1 MKKLTPQKVTAE
13 NRQFKNT
20 FVNHKESIFI
30 MKSNI
35 KAMQGALQLLTFGAV
50 LSGGLFATQANAQ
63 GNSSTPREN
72 PAQAQFD
79 TVGKAIAVGSMTANG
94 SGVSYRRID
103 GISLSSS
110 NSNLAVTAD
119 EGLWRESLGLPIG
132 SKILLSVSAAQA
144 PADGVTLLK
153 LKIEIFDAS
162 GKPFLKPTKLL
173 LETSLGSFKDK
184 DAAFMSADSFG
195 VRKKIEP
202 NSIEIAL
209 NNGVAEL
216 ALQASTIPGDALVR
230 VSSGAVA
237 VQGEIAFLP
246 DLRDM
251 LVVGIVEGAINL
263 SKTKGPNAGDIKEL
277 GFSDNLRNW
286 EKTSTTIGSDGIEYK
301 TVAGRVA
308 LFAKGAIKGE
318 YLLTAAVDTD
328 KITSQKLFRDI
339 DPNTFYPIYGDSSV
353 KRFDAQSAS
362 RVYVRIDK
370 NKSYLLYGDFNSRS
384 TDPANK
390 LASMS
395 RVLTGGQFNYEN
407 TSIKVNGFAAK
418 TANKGYVD
426 EQPARGISGPY
437 ALARPNAIANTE
449 TIELLIRD
457 RNQPAIVLSRKT
469 LARFADYDFEP
480 FSGRVLFRQPVPSVD
495 ENNNPV
501 SIRISYEVE
510 EFTGDKHW
518 VGGVS
523 AKVNIS
529 ENIALGAG
537 YAKDKDEQ
545 TPYQIAGANVEVK
558 LGDRTYFVAEVASS
572 RGTNAYNQNFSVI
585 TDANPLVDKKG
596 NAARIE
602 LRHDGELFKAR
613 AYGAR
618 SDADFQN
625 ASAGVVS
632 GRQEA
637 GLIAS
642 YQLNPTIEL
651 SANLLQ
657 TKDQSGGIT
666 DGASRDAAG
675 VTASLKVNEIIKVEV
690 GVNSVKE
697 HLINGSGGALNSVGT
712 QSTANNSL
720 PGWGFNGTGLLA
732 SPATLLSNPTG
743 APAIV
748 DNAYTSGRIKL
759 LGKLTP
765 EASLYGEYE
774 QALGDGS
781 RRRIALG
788 GEYRVSDRTRLY
800 ASHEIENSLT
810 GIYGL
815 TNDGTRNAS
824 TIVGVSTA
832 VSVPF
837 LPDGQVYGEYRTAGG
852 VGNTD
857 IAAVAGV
864 RNLWQVK
871 PGLGLSAGL
880 ERQQIVQANGTQHD
894 ATAVSLAA
902 DYTADPVNRVAGK
915 LEYRTSDIQN
925 QWLSTLAYTRTL
937 SENWSAIARDAYTR
951 SEGVGVDLSKG
962 IQLQN
967 QFQMGLA
974 YRDVE
979 RGRWNGLFRVE
990 NRVNRSS
997 LTADLKD
1004 EDTWILSV
1012 HGTYHPVRDWTFAGQ
1027 LAAKRGSQTI
1037 LNDGTYSTYSGQLAS
1052 VRAIWDFTERFDAS
1066 IYGSLGRDNGQK
1078 VSGYGLELGAKVIQ
1092 NLWFS
1097 LGYTKGKFADV
1108 DQFSANTSWSG
1119 WHARLRYKFDENSL
1133 GLAAKRNDDVK
1144 PVAAIEAALAPV
1156 ATAAPVSAPSPA
1168 PAPAAVP
1175 ATVQSTTVGKAATV
1189 APQYEKITLA
1199 AGALFAHNRSG
1210 ADQILPEGR
1219 TQLNALAAKL
1229 KAVNNVERV
1238 NISGH
1243 ADITNGTGD
1252 AKYND
1257 KLSLERAASVKAYL
1271 SGQGLD
1277 VKSVSI
1283 AGFGGQKPIKTDCPT
1298 PKGAVETGIGITRG
1312 RASLNDME
1320 SFRSCLLPNR
1330 RVEVE
1335 IYGQTLIK

>member
-1 MKKLTPQKVTAE
+1 MKKPASPMIAIDNL
-13 NRQFKNT
+13 NLKNA
-20 FVNHKESIFI
+20 FVKRKESIFI
-30 MKSNI
+30 MKSSI
-35 KAMQGALQLLTFGAV
+35 SAVHGALHLLACGAV
-50 LSGGLFATQANAQ
+50 LSGSLFVTQAVGQTN
-63 GNSSTPREN
+63 GSTPREN

-79 TVGKAIAVGSMTANG
+79 AGGKAVTVGWAQTNG
-94 SGVSYRRID
+94 ASVSYRRID
-103 GISLSSS
+103 GIGLSSS
-110 NSNLAVTAD
+110 NSNLPVTAD

-144 PADGVTLLK
+144 PADGISLLK
-153 LKIEIFDAS
+153 LKIEIFDAA

-173 LETSLGSFKDK
+173 LETSLGSFQS
-184 DAAFMSADSFG
+184 AEAVFMSADGFG
-195 VRKKIEP
+195 ARQKMSP
-202 NSIEIAL
+202 PSIEIAL
-209 NNGVAEL
+209 NSGVAEL
-216 ALQASTIPGDALVR
+216 VLQAPTASGDALLR

-251 LVVGIVEGAINL
+251 LVVGIIEGSINL
-263 SKTKGPNAGDIKEL
+263 SKTKGPSAADIKEF

-286 EKTSTTIGSDGIEYK
+286 EKTSTTIGNDGIEYK
-301 TVAGRVA
+301 TIAGRVA

-370 NKSYLLYGDFNSRS
+370 NKSYLLYGDFNSGS

-390 LASMS
+390 LASIS

-407 TSIKVNGFAAK
+407 NSVKVNGFAAQ

-449 TIELLIRD
+449 TIELLVRD

-469 LARFADYDFEP
+469 LTRFADYDFEP
-480 FSGRVLFRQPVPSVD
+480 FSGRVVFRQPVPSVD

-510 EFTGDKHW
+510 EFMGDKHW
-518 VGGVS
+518 VGGIS
-523 AKVNIS
+523 AKVNLS
-529 ENIALGAG
+529 DNIAIGAS

-545 TPYQIAGANVEVK
+545 MPYEIAGANVEVK
-558 LGDRTYFVAEVASS
+558 LGERTYFVAEAASS

-585 TDANPLVDKKG
+585 TDANPLANKKG
-596 NAARIE
+596 NAGRIE
-602 LRHDGELFKAR
+602 LRHDGEQFKAR
-613 AYGAR
+613 AYGSK

-625 ASAGVVS
+625 ASAGVVA
-632 GRQEA
+632 GRVEA
-637 GLIAS
+637 GLNAS
-642 YQLNPTIEL
+642 YQLNPSIEL
-651 SANLLQ
+651 STALLR
-657 TKDQSGGIT
+657 TKDKSGGLT

-675 VTASLKVNEIIKVEV
+675 VTASIKINEILKVEL

-697 HLINGSGGALNSVGT
+697 HLINGSGGALNSVNT
-712 QSTANNSL
+712 QTTSNNSL

-732 SPATLLSNPTG
+732 SPATLLSTPTD

-748 DNAYTSGRIKL
+748 DNAYTSARIKL

-765 EASLYGEYE
+765 EASLFGEYE
-774 QALGDGS
+774 QAIGDGS

-788 GEYRVSDRTRLY
+788 GEYRVSERTRLY
-800 ASHEIENSLT
+800 ASHELENSLT

-824 TIVGVSTA
+824 TILGVSSA
-832 VSVPF
+832 FSVPSF
-837 LPDGQVYGEYRTAGG
+837 LPDGQIYGEYRAAGAT
-852 VGNTD
+852 GNTD

-864 RNLWQVK
+864 RNLWQIK

-880 ERQQIVQANGTQHD
+880 ERQQILQADGVQHE
-894 ATAVSLAA
+894 ATAVSLAV
-902 DYTADPVNRVAGK
+902 DYAADPVNKVAGK

-937 SENWSAIARDAYTR
+937 SDNWSAIARDAYTR
-951 SEGVGVDLSKG
+951 SEGVGVDISKG
-962 IQLQN
+962 IQVQN

-1004 EDTWILSV
+1004 EDTWILSL

-1037 LNDGTYSTYSGQLAS
+1037 LNDGTYSTYNGQLVSA
-1052 VRAIWDFTERFDAS
+1052 RAIWDFTERLDAS
-1066 IYGSLGRDNGQK
+1066 VYGSLGRDNGQK
-1078 VSGYGLELGAKVIQ
+1078 VSGFGLELGAKVIQ

-1097 LGYTKGKFADV
+1097 VGYTKGNFADV

-1133 GLAAKRNDDVK
+1133 GLATKRDEEVK
-1144 PVAAIEAALAPV
+1144 PVAAIEAALAKPVPPVVEPVSTPV
-1156 ATAAPVSAPSPA
+1156 AA
-1168 PAPAAVP
+1168 PAPA
-1175 ATVQSTTVGKAATV
+1175 TVV
-1189 APQYEKITLA
+1189 APKYEKITLA
-1199 AGALFAHNRSG
+1199 AGALFGHNKSG

-1229 KAVNNVERV
+1229 KAVSNVERV
-1238 NISGH
+1238 SISGH

-1257 KLSLERAASVKAYL
+1257 KLSLARAISVKAYL
-1271 SGQGLD
+1271 SSQGFD
-1277 VKSVSI
+1277 VKSVSV
-1283 AGFGGQKPIKTDCPT
+1283 AGLGGQQPVKTDCPL
-1298 PKGAVETGIGITRG
+1298 PKGAARTAIGVTQS
-1312 RASLNDME
+1312 RASLKDME
-1320 SFRSCLLPNR
+1320 NFRACLLPNR

-1335 IYGQTLIK
+1335 IYGLVLIK

>member
-1 MKKLTPQKVTAE
+1 MKKTSSLIVLTQ
-13 NRQFKNT
+13 NCLSKNT

-35 KAMQGALQLLTFGAV
+35 KALQSAVQLLTCGAV
-50 LSGGLFATQANAQ
+50 LGGSLFAAHANAQ
-63 GNSSTPREN
+63 GNTSIPIDNLGQS
-72 PAQAQFD
+72 QFD
-79 TVGKAIAVGSMTANG
+79 AIGKATVVGKIQTAGSSVAF
-94 SGVSYRRID
+94 RRID
-103 GISLSSS
+103 GIGLSSS

-119 EGLWRESLGLPIG
+119 EGLWRESLGLPFG

-144 PADGVTLLK
+144 PADGASQ
-153 LKIEIFDAS
+153 LKIKIQIFDAT
-162 GKPFLKPTKLL
+162 GKPYLKPTKLL
-173 LETSLGSFKDK
+173 LETSLGSFKGVES
-184 DAAFMSADSFG
+184 AFLSADTFG
-195 VRKKIEP
+195 VGKKIEP
-202 NSIEIAL
+202 TSVEIATS
-209 NNGVAEL
+209 NGAAEL
-216 ALQASTIPGDALVR
+216 VLQASTIPGDALLR
-230 VSSGAVA
+230 ASSGAVS

-263 SKTKGPNAGDIKEL
+263 SKVKGPSAADIKEI

-286 EKTSTTIGSDGIEYK
+286 EKTTTKVGNDGIEYK

-318 YLLTAAVDTD
+318 YLLTAAIDTD

-362 RVYVRIDK
+362 RIYVRIDK
-370 NKSYLLYGDFNSRS
+370 DKSYVLYGDFNSGT
-384 TDPANK
+384 TDQANK

-395 RVLTGGQFNYEN
+395 RALTGGQFNYEN
-407 TSIKVNGFAAK
+407 TSIKVSGFAAQ

-426 EQPARGISGPY
+426 EQPGRGISGPY

-469 LARFADYDFEP
+469 LTRFADYDFEP

-523 AKVNIS
+523 AKVNIT
-529 ENIALGAG
+529 ENIAMAAS
-537 YAKDKDEQ
+537 YAKDKDAQ
-545 TPYQIAGANVEVK
+545 SPYEIAGANVEVK
-558 LGDRTYFVAEVASS
+558 LGDRTYFVAEAASS
-572 RGTNAYNQNFSVI
+572 RGTNAYNQNFSII
-585 TDANPLVDKKG
+585 TDTNPLVSKKG
-596 NAARIE
+596 NAARVE
-602 LRHDGELFKAR
+602 LRHDGEQFKAR
-613 AYGAR
+613 VYGSR
-618 SDADFQN
+618 SEADFQN
-625 ASAGVVS
+625 ASAGVVA

-637 GLIAS
+637 GLNAS
-642 YQLNPTIEL
+642 YQFNPSVEL
-651 SANLLQ
+651 SANVLQ
-657 TKDQSGGIT
+657 TKDQSGGLT

-675 VTASLKVNEIIKVEV
+675 MTASLKLNEIFKVEV
-690 GVNSVKE
+690 GINSVKE
-697 HLINGSGGALNSVGT
+697 HLINGSGGALNSVST
-712 QSTANNSL
+712 QTTSSSSL

-732 SPATLLSNPTG
+732 SPATLLSSPTD

-759 LGKLTP
+759 LAKLTP

-774 QALGDGS
+774 QAIGDGA
-781 RRRIALG
+781 RKRIVVG
-788 GEYRVSDRTRLY
+788 GEYRVSERTRLY

-810 GIYGL
+810 GVYGL
-815 TNDGTRNAS
+815 TSDGTRNAS
-824 TIVGVSTA
+824 TIIGLSTA

-852 VGNTD
+852 LGNTD

-864 RNLWQVK
+864 RNLWQIK

-880 ERQQIVQANGTQHD
+880 ERQEILQANGIQHE
-894 ATAVSLAA
+894 ATAVSLAV
-902 DYTADPVNRVAGK
+902 DYTADPVNKVAGK

-937 SENWSAIARDAYTR
+937 SDNWSAIARDAYTR

-962 IQLQN
+962 IQVQN

-979 RGRWNGLFRVE
+979 RGRWNGLFRLE

-1004 EDTWILSV
+1004 EDTWILSL

-1027 LAAKRGSQTI
+1027 LAAKRGAQTI
-1037 LNDGTYSTYSGQLAS
+1037 LNDGTYSTYSGQLISA
-1052 VRAIWDFTERFDAS
+1052 RAIWDITERFDAS
-1066 IYGSLGRDNGQK
+1066 LYGSLGRDNGQK

-1097 LGYTKGKFADV
+1097 IGYTKGKFADV

-1133 GLAAKRNDDVK
+1133 GLTTKRDEEVK
-1144 PVAAIEAALAPV
+1144 PVPAIEAALVKPTSPAVEPI
-1156 ATAAPVSAPSPA
+1156 TAPSVI
-1168 PAPAAVP
+1168 PAAVL
-1175 ATVQSTTVGKAATV
+1175 AA
-1189 APQYEKITLA
+1189 PKYEKITLA
-1199 AGALFAHNRSG
+1199 AGALFGHNKSSM
-1210 ADQILPEGR
+1210 DQILPEGR
-1219 TQLNALAAKL
+1219 TQLNALAEKL
-1229 KAVNNVERV
+1229 KAVSNVERIT
-1238 NISGH
+1238 ISGH

-1271 SGQGLD
+1271 ASQGLD
-1277 VKSVSI
+1277 VKNVS
-1283 AGFGGQKPIKTDCPT
+1283 AVGFGGQQPVKTDCAM
-1298 PKGAVETGIGITRG
+1298 PKGAVTTAIGVKQS
-1312 RASLNDME
+1312 RASLKDME
-1320 SFRSCLLPNR
+1320 SFRGCLLPNR

-1335 IYGQTLIK
+1335 IYGQTLIN

>member
-1 MKKLTPQKVTAE
+1 MRKIRSLNGRTQ
-13 NRQFKNT
+13 NNLLKNT
-20 FVNHKESIFI
+20 FVSHKKSIFI

-35 KAMQGALQLLTFGAV
+35 KALRCAMQLLTYGAV
-50 LSGGLFATQANAQ
+50 LGGSIFANQASAQ
-63 GNSSTPREN
+63 GNTSTPGET
-72 PAQAQFD
+72 PTQALFD
-79 TVGKAIAVGSMTANG
+79 AGGKAVAVGGMMTSG
-94 SGVSYRRID
+94 SSVSYRRID
-103 GISLSSS
+103 GVSLSSS

-153 LKIEIFDAS
+153 LKVEIFDAT
-162 GKPFLKPTKLL
+162 GKPFVKPTKLL
-173 LETSLGSFKDK
+173 LETSLGSFKEK
-184 DAAFMSADSFG
+184 DAAFMSADTFG

-209 NNGVAEL
+209 NSGVAEL
-216 ALQASTIPGDALVR
+216 VLQAPSIPGDALLR

-263 SKTKGPNAGDIKEL
+263 SKTKGPSAADIKEI

-286 EKTSTTIGSDGIEYK
+286 EKTTTTIGSDGIEYK

-362 RVYVRIDK
+362 RIYVRIDK
-370 NKSYLLYGDFNSRS
+370 NKSYVLYGDFNSGT
-384 TDPANK
+384 TDQANK

-407 TSIKVNGFAAK
+407 NSIKVNGFAAQ

-426 EQPARGISGPY
+426 EQPGRGISGPY

-457 RNQPAIVLSRKT
+457 RNQPTIVLSRKT

-518 VGGVS
+518 VSGIS
-523 AKVNIS
+523 AKVNVT
-529 ENIALGAG
+529 ENIAIGAS

-545 TPYQIAGANVEVK
+545 SPYQIAGANVEVK
-558 LGDRTYFVAEVASS
+558 LGDRTYFVSEIASS

-585 TDANPLVDKKG
+585 TDANPLVNKKG
-596 NAARIE
+596 NAARVE
-602 LRHDGELFKAR
+602 LRHDGEQFKAR
-613 AYGAR
+613 VYGSR
-618 SDADFQN
+618 SEADFQN

-637 GLIAS
+637 GLNAS
-642 YQLNPTIEL
+642 YQLNPSVDF

-657 TKDQSGGIT
+657 TKDQSGGVT

-675 VTASLKVNEIIKVEV
+675 ITASVKLNDIFKIEV

-697 HLINGSGGALNSVGT
+697 HLINGSGGALNSVST
-712 QSTANNSL
+712 QTTSGSSL

-732 SPATLLSNPTG
+732 SPATILSNPTD

-774 QALGDGS
+774 QALNDGS
-781 RRRIALG
+781 RKRIAVG

-810 GIYGL
+810 GVYGL
-815 TNDGTRNAS
+815 TSDGTRNAN
-824 TIVGVSTA
+824 TIVGLSTA

-864 RNLWQVK
+864 RNLWQIK

-880 ERQQIVQANGTQHD
+880 ERQEILQANGTQHQ
-894 ATAVSLAA
+894 ATAVSLAV
-902 DYTADPVNRVAGK
+902 DYTADPVNKVAGK

-937 SENWSAIARDAYTR
+937 SDNWSAIARDAYTR

-962 IQLQN
+962 IQVQN

-1027 LAAKRGSQTI
+1027 LAAKRGAQTI
-1037 LNDGTYSTYSGQLAS
+1037 LNDGTYSTYNGQLISA
-1052 VRAIWDFTERFDAS
+1052 RAIWDMTERFDAS
-1066 IYGSLGRDNGQK
+1066 VYGSLGRDNGQR
-1078 VSGYGLELGAKVIQ
+1078 VSGYGIELGAKVVQ

-1133 GLAAKRNDDVK
+1133 GLATKRSDEVK
-1144 PVAAIEAALAPV
+1144 PVAAIEAALVVAPV
-1156 ATAAPVSAPSPA
+1156 AL
-1168 PAPAAVP
+1168 AVP
-1175 ATVQSTTVGKAATV
+1175 VQSATPVPVAIV

-1199 AGALFAHNRSG
+1199 AGALFGHNKSG
-1210 ADQILPEGR
+1210 VDQILPEGR
-1219 TQLNALAAKL
+1219 NQLNALAAKL
-1229 KAVNNVERV
+1229 KVVSNIERV

-1257 KLSLERAASVKAYL
+1257 KLSLERAISVKAYL
-1271 SGQGLD
+1271 SNQGFD
-1277 VKSVSI
+1277 VKSVSV
-1283 AGFGGQKPIKTDCPT
+1283 AGLGGQQPVKTDCPL
-1298 PKGAVETGIGITRG
+1298 PKGAARTAIGVTQS
-1312 RASLNDME
+1312 RASLKDME
-1320 SFRSCLLPNR
+1320 SFRACLLPNR

>member
-1 MKKLTPQKVTAE
+1 MKTPASSLDKAANE
-13 NRQFKNT
+13 ISMKAILNSN
-20 FVNHKESIFI
+20 ESIFI
-30 MKSNI
+30 MKANVKTLHS
-35 KAMQGALQLLTFGAV
+35 ALQVMTYGAL
-50 LSGGLFATQANAQ
+50 LSSSLVINQAAAQ
-63 GNSSTPREN
+63 SNMSAPGQN

-79 TVGKAIAVGSMTANG
+79 AGGKTVVPGVINAPK
-94 SGVSYRRID
+94 SGVSYRRLD
-103 GISLSSS
+103 GVNLSAS
-110 NSNLAVTAD
+110 NSNLPVTAD

-132 SKILLSVSAAQA
+132 SKILLSVSSAQA
-144 PADGVTLLK
+144 PADGLSQIK
-153 LKIEIFDAS
+153 LKIEIFDAT
-162 GKPFLKPTKLL
+162 GKPIFKPTKLF
-173 LETSLGSFKDK
+173 LEASLGSFQDAS
-184 DAAFMSADSFG
+184 AAFMAADSYG
-195 VRKKIEP
+195 VLKKVEL
-202 NSIEIAL
+202 NKLEIAV

-216 ALQASTIPGDALVR
+216 VLQAPVVPGDSLLR
-230 VSSGAVA
+230 VSSGAVS

-251 LVVGIVEGAINL
+251 LVVGIIEGSINL
-263 SKTKGPNAGDIKEL
+263 SKVKGSSSADFKEL

-286 EKTSTTIGSDGIEYK
+286 EKTTTSVANEGTEYK

-308 LFAKGAIKGE
+308 LFAKGTIKGE

-370 NKSYLLYGDFNSRS
+370 NKSYVLYGDFNSGS
-384 TDPANK
+384 ADQANK

-407 TSIKVNGFAAK
+407 SSIKVNGFAAL

-426 EQPARGISGPY
+426 EQPALGISGPY

-449 TIELLIRD
+449 TIELLVRD
-457 RNQPAIVLSRKT
+457 RNQPAIVLSRKS

-518 VGGVS
+518 VGGIN
-523 AKVNIS
+523 AKVNITD
-529 ENIALGAG
+529 NIAIGAS
-537 YAKDKDEQ
+537 YAKEKDEQ
-545 TPYQIAGANVEVK
+545 SPYEIFGANVEVK
-558 LGDRTYFVAEVASS
+558 LGERTYFVAEAASS
-572 RGTNAYNQNFSVI
+572 RGTNAYNQNFAII
-585 TDANPLVDKKG
+585 TEANPLTNKKG

-602 LRHDGELFKAR
+602 LRHDGEQFKAR
-613 AYGAR
+613 AYANK
-618 SDADFQN
+618 SEADFQN
-625 ASAGVVS
+625 ASAGVVA
-632 GRQEA
+632 GREEA
-637 GLIAS
+637 GMNAS
-642 YQLNPTIEL
+642 YQLNPSVEL
-651 SANLLQ
+651 SAALLQ
-657 TKDQSGGIT
+657 SKDKSGGIT
-666 DGASRDAAG
+666 DGARRDSG
-675 VTASLKVNEIIKVEV
+675 GITASVKINEKLKVEV

-697 HLINGSGGALNSVGT
+697 HLVNGSGGAMNSVNT
-712 QSTANNSL
+712 QTTSYNSL

-732 SPATLLSNPTG
+732 SPATLLSSPND

-748 DNAYTSGRIKL
+748 DNAYTSARIKL

-774 QALGDGS
+774 QAVGDGA

-788 GEYRVSDRTRLY
+788 GEYRVSERTRLY
-800 ASHEIENSLT
+800 ASHELENSLT

-815 TNDGTRNAS
+815 TSDGTRNAS

-837 LPDGQVYGEYRTAGG
+837 LPDGQVYGEYRAAGG

-864 RNLWQVK
+864 RNLWQIK
-871 PGLGLSAGL
+871 PGLGFSAGL
-880 ERQQIVQANGTQHD
+880 ERQQIVQADGTQRE
-894 ATAVSLAA
+894 ATAISLAT
-902 DYTADPVNRVAGK
+902 DYTADPVNKVAGK

-937 SENWSAIARDAYTR
+937 SDNWSAIARDAYTR
-951 SEGVGVDLSKG
+951 SEGIGADLSKG
-962 IQLQN
+962 IQVQN

-974 YRDVE
+974 YRDIE
-979 RGRWNGLFRVE
+979 RSRWNGLFRVE

-1004 EDTWILSV
+1004 EDTWILSL

-1037 LNDGTYSTYSGQLAS
+1037 LNDGTYSTYSGQLLSA
-1052 VRAIWDFTERFDAS
+1052 RAIWDFTERFDAS
-1066 IYGSLGRDNGQK
+1066 VYGSFGRDNGQK
-1078 VSGYGLELGAKVIQ
+1078 VSGYGIELGAKVIQ

-1119 WHARLRYKFDENSL
+1119 WHARLRYKFDESSL
-1133 GLAAKRNDDVK
+1133 GLETKRVDEVQ
-1144 PVAAIEAALAPV
+1144 PVAAIEAALVKPSVPAVVPV
-1156 ATAAPVSAPSPA
+1156 TPPVSAPP
-1168 PAPAAVP
+1168 PVP
-1175 ATVQSTTVGKAATV
+1175 VPVV
-1189 APQYEKITLA
+1189 APVVASKYEKITLA
-1199 AGALFAHNRSG
+1199 AGALFGHNKSG
-1210 ADQILPEGR
+1210 VDQILPEGR

-1238 NISGH
+1238 NITGH

-1257 KLSLERAASVKAYL
+1257 KLSLERAVSVKTYL
-1271 SGQGLD
+1271 SSQGFD
-1277 VKSVSI
+1277 VKTVSV
-1283 AGFGGQKPIKTDCPT
+1283 AGFGGQQPVKTDCT
-1298 PKGAVETGIGITRG
+1298 LPKGAALTAIGVTQS
-1312 RASLNDME
+1312 RASLKEME
-1320 SFRSCLLPNR
+1320 SFRACLLPNR

-1335 IYGQTLIK
+1335 IYGQTLVK

>member
-1 MKKLTPQKVTAE
+1 MKKLASQITSVE
-13 NRQFKNT
+13 NRNLKNT
-20 FVNHKESIFI
+20 FVKHKESIFS

-35 KAMQGALQLLTFGAV
+35 SAVQGALQLLTYGVV
-50 LSGGLFATQANAQ
+50 LGGSLFATHAMGQANA
-63 GNSSTPREN
+63 SMPRDN

-79 TVGKAIAVGSMTANG
+79 AVGKSVATGRVELNG
-94 SGVSYRRID
+94 PRVSYRRID
-103 GISLSSS
+103 GIGLSSS
-110 NSNLAVTAD
+110 NSALPVTAD

-144 PADGVTLLK
+144 PADGTSLLK
-153 LKIEIFDAS
+153 LKIEIFDAA
-162 GKPFLKPTKLL
+162 GKAFLKPTKLL
-173 LETSLGSFKDK
+173 LETSLGSFQAV
-184 DAAFMSADSFG
+184 DAAFMSADGFG
-195 VRKKIEP
+195 ARKKTYP
-202 NSIEIAL
+202 NSMEIAL
-209 NNGVAEL
+209 SNGVAEL
-216 ALQASTIPGDALVR
+216 VLQAPTAPGDALLK

-251 LVVGIVEGAINL
+251 LVVGIVEGSINL
-263 SKTKGPNAGDIKEL
+263 SKTKGPSAADIKEF

-362 RVYVRIDK
+362 RIYVRVDK
-370 NKSYLLYGDFNSRS
+370 NKSYLLYGDFNSGS
-384 TDPANK
+384 TDQANK
-390 LASMS
+390 LASLS
-395 RVLTGGQFNYEN
+395 RALTGGQFNYEN
-407 TSIKVNGFAAK
+407 DSVRVNGFAAQ

-449 TIELLIRD
+449 TIELLVRD
-457 RNQPAIVLSRKT
+457 RNQPALVLSRKT
-469 LARFADYDFEP
+469 LTRFADYDFEP
-480 FSGRVLFRQPVPSVD
+480 FSGRVMFRQPVPSVD

-501 SIRISYEVE
+501 SIRIAYEVE

-518 VGGVS
+518 VGGIN

-529 ENIALGAG
+529 DSIAVGAS

-545 TPYQIAGANVEVK
+545 TPYEIAGANVEVK
-558 LGDRTYFVAEVASS
+558 LGERTYFVAEAASS
-572 RGTNAYNQNFSVI
+572 RGTNAYNQKFSVI
-585 TDANPLVDKKG
+585 TDANPLVNKKG

-602 LRHDGELFKAR
+602 LRHDGEQFKAR
-613 AYGAR
+613 AYANK
-618 SDADFQN
+618 SDVDFQN
-625 ASAGVVS
+625 ASAGVVA
-632 GRQEA
+632 GREEA
-637 GLIAS
+637 GLNAS
-642 YQLNPTIEL
+642 YQLNPSIEL
-651 SANLLQ
+651 RADLLK
-657 TKDQSGGIT
+657 TKDKSGGLT

-675 VTASLKVNEIIKVEV
+675 VTASVKLNDIFKVEV

-697 HLINGSGGALNSVGT
+697 HLVNGSGGALNSVNT
-712 QSTANNSL
+712 QTTSNSSL

-732 SPATLLSNPTG
+732 SPATILSTPTD

-748 DNAYTSGRIKL
+748 DNAYTSARIKL

-774 QALGDGS
+774 QAVGDGS
-781 RRRIALG
+781 RRRVALG
-788 GEYRVSDRTRLY
+788 GEYRVSERTRFY
-800 ASHEIENSLT
+800 ASHELENSLT

-815 TNDGTRNAS
+815 SNDGTRNAS
-824 TIVGVSTA
+824 TIVGVSSA
-832 VSVPF
+832 VNVPSF
-837 LPDGQVYGEYRTAGG
+837 MPDGQIYGEYRAAGAT
-852 VGNTD
+852 GNTD

-864 RNLWQVK
+864 RNLWQIK

-880 ERQQIVQANGTQHD
+880 ERQQILQADGVQHE
-894 ATAVSLAA
+894 ATAVSLAV
-902 DYTADPVNRVAGK
+902 DYAADPVNKVAGK

-937 SENWSAIARDAYTR
+937 SDNWSAIARDAYTR
-951 SEGVGVDLSKG
+951 SEGVGVDISKG
-962 IQLQN
+962 IQVQN

-979 RGRWNGLFRVE
+979 RGRWNGLLRVE

-1004 EDTWILSV
+1004 EDTWILSL
-1012 HGTYHPVRDWTFAGQ
+1012 HGTYRPARNWTLAGQ
-1027 LAAKRGSQTI
+1027 FAAKRGAQTI
-1037 LNDGTYSTYSGQLAS
+1037 LNDGTYSTYNGQLISA
-1052 VRAIWDFTERFDAS
+1052 RAIWDITERFDAS
-1066 IYGSLGRDNGQK
+1066 VYGSFGRDNGQK
-1078 VSGYGLELGAKVIQ
+1078 VSGYGIELGAKVIQ

-1097 LGYTKGKFADV
+1097 LGYTKGNFADV

-1133 GLAAKRNDDVK
+1133 GLATKRDEAVK
-1144 PVAAIEAALAPV
+1144 PVAAIEAALAKPVIAVVEPVITPAATPV
-1156 ATAAPVSAPSPA
+1156 AVTIIAP
-1168 PAPAAVP
+1168 
-1175 ATVQSTTVGKAATV
+1175 K
-1189 APQYEKITLA
+1189 YEKITLA
-1199 AGALFAHNRSG
+1199 AGALFGHNKSG
-1210 ADQILPEGR
+1210 VDQILPEGR

-1238 NISGH
+1238 TISGH

-1257 KLSLERAASVKAYL
+1257 KLSLERAISVKTYL
-1271 SGQGLD
+1271 SSQGLD
-1277 VKSVSI
+1277 VKSVSV
-1283 AGFGGQKPIKTDCPT
+1283 AGLGGQQPVKTDCAL
-1298 PKGAVETGIGITRG
+1298 PKGAARTAIGVTQS
-1312 RASLNDME
+1312 RASLKEME
-1320 SFRSCLLPNR
+1320 SFRACLLPNR

-1335 IYGQTLIK
+1335 IYGQTLVK

>member
-1 MKKLTPQKVTAE
+1 MKTPTFSLVKTANQKSMKAIL
-13 NRQFKNT
+13 NSN
-20 FVNHKESIFI
+20 ESIFI
-30 MKSNI
+30 MKSNV
-35 KAMQGALQLLTFGAV
+35 KALQSALQAITYGVLLSSSLV
-50 LSGGLFATQANAQ
+50 INQAAAQ
-63 GNSSTPREN
+63 NNISLPGQS

-79 TVGKAIAVGSMTANG
+79 AGGKSVAVGGINAPA

-103 GISLSSS
+103 GIGLSAS
-110 NSNLAVTAD
+110 NSNLPVTAD

-144 PADGVTLLK
+144 PADGLSQLK
-153 LKIEIFDAS
+153 LKIEIFDAA
-162 GKPFLKPTKLL
+162 GKPILKPTKLL
-173 LETSLGSFKDK
+173 LEASLGNFQGLS
-184 DAAFMSADSFG
+184 AAFVAADSFG
-195 VRKKIEP
+195 VPKKVEL
-202 NSIEIAL
+202 NKLEIAL

-216 ALQASTIPGDALVR
+216 VLQAPIVPGDSLLR
-230 VSSGAVA
+230 VSSGAVS

-251 LVVGIVEGAINL
+251 LVVGIVEGSINL
-263 SKTKGPNAGDIKEL
+263 SKTKGPNAGDIKET
-277 GFSDNLRNW
+277 GFSDDLRNW
-286 EKTSTTIGSDGIEYK
+286 EKTTTTIGSDGVEYK

-308 LFAKGAIKGE
+308 LFVKGAIKGE

-362 RVYVRIDK
+362 KVYVRIDK
-370 NKSYLLYGDFNSRS
+370 NKSYLLYGDFNSGS

-395 RVLTGGQFNYEN
+395 RALTGAQANYEN
-407 TSIKVNGFAAK
+407 SSVKVTAFAAQ
-418 TANKGYVD
+418 TANKAYVD
-426 EQPARGISGPY
+426 EQPGRGISGPY
-437 ALARPNAIANTE
+437 ALGKPNAIANTE
-449 TIELLIRD
+449 TIELLVRD
-457 RNQPAIVLSRKT
+457 RNQPAIVLSRRT

-501 SIRISYEVE
+501 SIRISYEVD

-518 VGGVS
+518 VGGVN

-529 ENIALGAG
+529 DNLAVGAS
-537 YAKDKDEQ
+537 YAKDTDKQ
-545 TPYQIAGANVEVK
+545 APYEVGGANVELK
-558 LGDRTYFVAEVASS
+558 LGDRTYFVAEAATS

-585 TDANPLVDKKG
+585 TDTNPLVNKKG
-596 NAARIE
+596 NAARVE
-602 LRHDGELFKAR
+602 LRHDGEQVKAR
-613 AYGAR
+613 AYASR
-618 SDADFQN
+618 SEADFQN
-625 ASAGVVS
+625 ASAGVVA

-637 GLIAS
+637 GLDAT
-642 YQLNPTIEL
+642 YQLNPSVEL
-651 SANLLQ
+651 RANVLQ
-657 TKDQSGGIT
+657 TKDKSGGAT

-675 VTASLKVNEIIKVEV
+675 ITAAVKVNEIIKVEV

-697 HLINGSGGALNSVGT
+697 HLINGSGGALSSVST
-712 QSTANNSL
+712 QSSANNSI

-732 SPATLLSNPTG
+732 SPSAVLSNPTD

-759 LGKLTP
+759 IGKLTP

-788 GEYRVSDRTRLY
+788 GEYRVSDRTRVY

-815 TNDGTRNAS
+815 SNDGTRNAS

-832 VSVPF
+832 VNVPF
-837 LPDGQVYGEYRTAGG
+837 LPDGQVYGEYRSAGG
-852 VGNTD
+852 TGNTD

-864 RNLWQVK
+864 RNLWQIK
-871 PGLGLSAGL
+871 PGLGFSAGL
-880 ERQQIVQANGTQHD
+880 ERQQIVQADGTKRD
-894 ATAVSLAA
+894 ATAISLAT
-902 DYTADPVNRVAGK
+902 DYTADPVNKVAGK

-937 SENWSAIARDAYTR
+937 SDNWSAIARDAYTR
-951 SEGVGVDLSKG
+951 SEGVGTDASKG

-974 YRDVE
+974 YRDTE
-979 RGRWNGLFRVE
+979 RSRWNGLFRVE

-1004 EDTWILSV
+1004 EDTWIASL

-1027 LAAKRGSQTI
+1027 LAAKRGSQAI
-1037 LNDGTYSTYSGQLAS
+1037 LNDGTYSTYRGQLAS
-1052 VRAIWDFTERFDAS
+1052 ARAIWDFTERFDAS
-1066 IYGSLGRDNGQK
+1066 IYGSYGRDNGQK

-1097 LGYTKGKFADV
+1097 VGYTKGKFADV

-1133 GLAAKRNDDVK
+1133 GLASKRVEESK
-1144 PVAAIEAALAPV
+1144 PVAAIEAALPAAPAPV
-1156 ATAAPVSAPSPA
+1156 VTPPVQPALPPQAAPVVTP
-1168 PAPAAVP
+1168 
-1175 ATVQSTTVGKAATV
+1175 

-1199 AGALFAHNRSG
+1199 AGALFAHNKSSI
-1210 ADQILPEGR
+1210 DQILPEGR

-1229 KAVNNVERV
+1229 KAVSNVERIT
-1238 NISGH
+1238 ISGH

-1252 AKYND
+1252 ARYNE
-1257 KLSLERAASVKAYL
+1257 KLSLERANSVKAYL
-1271 SGQGLD
+1271 SSQGLD
-1277 VKSVSI
+1277 AGRVTS
-1283 AGFGGQKPIKTDCPT
+1283 AGFGGERPVKTDCPI
-1298 PKGAVETGIGITRG
+1298 PKGAVQTNIGLTRG
-1312 RASLNDME
+1312 RASSQDMDNL
-1320 SFRSCLLPNR
+1320 RACLLPNR

-1335 IYGQTLIK
+1335 IFGQTLVK

>member
-1 MKKLTPQKVTAE
+1 MKTPTSSLVKTAH
-13 NRQFKNT
+13 QISTKAI
-20 FVNHKESIFI
+20 VNSNESVFI
-30 MKSNI
+30 MKPSVKSLRN
-35 KAMQGALQLLTFGAV
+35 ALQTMTYGAL
-50 LSGGLFATQANAQ
+50 LSSSLVVNHAHAQ
-63 GNSSTPREN
+63 NNISTPGQN
-72 PAQAQFD
+72 PVQAQFD
-79 TVGKAIAVGSMTANG
+79 TGSKTLAFGVFNAPT
-94 SGVSYRRID
+94 SHVSYRRID
-103 GISLSSS
+103 GVNLSAS
-110 NSNLAVTAD
+110 NSNLPVTAD
-119 EGLWRESLGLPIG
+119 EGLWRESLGLPVG

-144 PADGVTLLK
+144 PADGLSQLK
-153 LKIEIFDAS
+153 LKIEIFDS
-162 GKPFLKPTKLL
+162 TGKPILKPTKLF
-173 LETSLGSFKDK
+173 LEASLGSFQNISS
-184 DAAFMSADSFG
+184 AFMAADSFG
-195 VRKKIEP
+195 VPKKVEL
-202 NSIEIAL
+202 NKLEIAL
-209 NNGVAEL
+209 TNGVAEL
-216 ALQASTIPGDALVR
+216 VLQAPTVPGDSLLR
-230 VSSGAVA
+230 VSSGAVS

-263 SKTKGPNAGDIKEL
+263 SKTKGPSAADIKEI

-286 EKTSTTIGSDGIEYK
+286 EKTNTTIGSDGIEYK

-308 LFAKGAIKGE
+308 LFAKGTIKGE

-362 RVYVRIDK
+362 RIYVRIDK
-370 NKSYLLYGDFNSRS
+370 DKSYVLYGDFNSGS
-384 TDPANK
+384 TDQANK

-395 RVLTGGQFNYEN
+395 RALTGGQFNYEN
-407 TSIKVNGFAAK
+407 SSLRVTGFAAQ

-426 EQPARGISGPY
+426 EQPGRGISGPY

-469 LARFADYDFEP
+469 LTRFADYDFEP

-518 VGGVS
+518 VSGIS
-523 AKVNIS
+523 AKVNIA
-529 ENIALGAG
+529 ENVAIGAS

-545 TPYQIAGANVEVK
+545 SPYEIAGANIEVK
-558 LGDRTYFVAEVASS
+558 LGDRTYFVAEAASS
-572 RGTNAYNQNFSVI
+572 RGTNAYNQSFSVI
-585 TDANPLVDKKG
+585 TDANPLVNKKG

-602 LRHDGELFKAR
+602 LRHDGEQFKAR
-613 AYGAR
+613 AYGSR
-618 SDADFQN
+618 SEADFQN
-625 ASAGVVS
+625 ASAGVVA

-637 GLIAS
+637 GFNGS
-642 YQLNPTIEL
+642 YQLNPSVEL

-657 TKDQSGGIT
+657 TKDKSGGLT

-675 VTASLKVNEIIKVEV
+675 VTASVKLNDIFKVEV

-697 HLINGSGGALNSVGT
+697 HLINGSGGALNSVST
-712 QSTANNSL
+712 QTTSGSSL

-732 SPATLLSNPTG
+732 SPASILSNPTD

-781 RRRIALG
+781 RKKIAVG
-788 GEYRVSDRTRLY
+788 GEYRVTERTRLY

-810 GIYGL
+810 GVYGL

-824 TIVGVSTA
+824 TIVGVSSA
-832 VSVPF
+832 VNVPF
-837 LPDGQVYGEYRTAGG
+837 LPDGQVYGEYRAAGG

-864 RNLWQVK
+864 RNLWQIM
-871 PGLGLSAGL
+871 PGLGFSAGI
-880 ERQQIVQANGTQHD
+880 ERQQILQANGTQHE
-894 ATAVSLAA
+894 ATAVSLAT
-902 DYTADPVNRVAGK
+902 DYTADPVNKVAGK

-937 SENWSAIARDAYTR
+937 SSNWSAIARDAYTR

-962 IQLQN
+962 IQVQN

-1004 EDTWILSV
+1004 EDTWILSL

-1037 LNDGTYSTYSGQLAS
+1037 LNDGTYSTYNGQLISA
-1052 VRAIWDFTERFDAS
+1052 RAIWDINERFDAS
-1066 IYGSLGRDNGQK
+1066 VYGSLGRDNGQR
-1078 VSGYGLELGAKVIQ
+1078 VSGYGIELGAKVIQ

-1133 GLAAKRNDDVK
+1133 GLATKRSEEIK
-1144 PVAAIEAALAPV
+1144 PVAAIEAALV
-1156 ATAAPVSAPSPA
+1156 A
-1168 PAPAAVP
+1168 APAALPVVAPVP
-1175 ATVQSTTVGKAATV
+1175 VPVVTV

-1199 AGALFAHNRSG
+1199 AGALFAHNKS
-1210 ADQILPEGR
+1210 AVDQILPEGR
-1219 TQLNALAAKL
+1219 TQLNALAVKL
-1229 KAVNNVERV
+1229 KVVSNVERV
-1238 NISGH
+1238 SISGH

-1257 KLSLERAASVKAYL
+1257 KLSLERAASVRAYL
-1271 SGQGLD
+1271 SSQGVD
-1277 VKSVSI
+1277 VKSVTV
-1283 AGFGGQKPIKTDCPT
+1283 AGFGGQKPVKTDCPL
-1298 PKGAVETGIGITRG
+1298 PKGSVQTSIGLTRG
-1312 RASLNDME
+1312 RASLADME
-1320 SFRSCLLPNR
+1320 SLRSCLLPNR

-1335 IYGQTLIK
+1335 IYGQTLVK

>member
-1 MKKLTPQKVTAE
+1 MKKFCSLTDATQ
-13 NRQFKNT
+13 NNLLKNT
-20 FVNHKESIFI
+20 LVSHKKSIFI

-35 KAMQGALQLLTFGAV
+35 KALQSAVQLLTYGAV
-50 LSGGLFATQANAQ
+50 LGGSIFANQASAQ
-63 GNSSTPREN
+63 GNTSTPGEN
-72 PAQAQFD
+72 PSQARFD
-79 TVGKAIAVGSMTANG
+79 AGGKSVAVGSMKASG
-94 SGVSYRRID
+94 SSVSYRRID
-103 GISLSSS
+103 GVSLSSS

-144 PADGVTLLK
+144 PADGATQLNLK
-153 LKIEIFDAS
+153 VEIFDAT
-162 GKPFLKPTKLL
+162 GKPFIKPTKLL
-173 LETSLGSFKDK
+173 LETSLGSFKEK
-184 DAAFMSADSFG
+184 DAAFMSADGFG
-195 VRKKIEP
+195 VRKKVEP

-209 NNGVAEL
+209 NGGVAEL
-216 ALQASTIPGDALVR
+216 VLQASLIPGDALVR
-230 VSSGAVA
+230 VSSGSVA

-251 LVVGIVEGAINL
+251 LVVGIVEGAINF
-263 SKTKGPNAGDIKEL
+263 SKTNGPNAGDIKEL

-286 EKTSTTIGSDGIEYK
+286 EKTSTTIGNDGIEYK

-370 NKSYLLYGDFNSRS
+370 NKSYVLYGDFNSGS
-384 TDPANK
+384 TDQANK

-395 RVLTGGQFNYEN
+395 RALTGGQFNYEN
-407 TSIKVNGFAAK
+407 NSVKVNGFAAQ

-518 VGGVS
+518 VSGVS
-523 AKVNIS
+523 AKVNIT
-529 ENIALGAG
+529 ENIAIGAS
-537 YAKDKDEQ
+537 YVKDKDEQ
-545 TPYQIAGANVEVK
+545 TPYEIGGANVEVK

-585 TDANPLVDKKG
+585 TDANPLVSKKG
-596 NAARIE
+596 NAARVE
-602 LRHDGELFKAR
+602 LRHDGEQFKAR
-613 AYGAR
+613 AYGSR
-618 SDADFQN
+618 SEADFQN

-637 GLIAS
+637 GLNAS
-642 YQLNPTIEL
+642 YQLNPSLEL

-657 TKDQSGGIT
+657 TKDQSGGTT

-675 VTASLKVNEIIKVEV
+675 ITASLKVNEIFKVEV

-697 HLINGSGGALNSVGT
+697 HLINGSGGALNSVNT
-712 QSTANNSL
+712 QTTSGSSL

-732 SPATLLSNPTG
+732 SPATVLSSPTD

-781 RRRIALG
+781 RKRTALG

-810 GIYGL
+810 GAYGL

-832 VSVPF
+832 VNVPF
-837 LPDGQVYGEYRTAGG
+837 LPDGQVYGEYRAAGG
-852 VGNTD
+852 VGNSD

-864 RNLWQVK
+864 RNLWQIK
-871 PGLGLSAGL
+871 PGFGLSAGL
-880 ERQQIVQANGTQHD
+880 ERQQIVQADGKQHE

-902 DYTADPVNRVAGK
+902 DYSADPVNKVAGK

-937 SENWSAIARDAYTR
+937 SDNWSAIARDAYTR
-951 SEGVGVDLSKG
+951 SEGVGADISKG

-1004 EDTWILSV
+1004 EDTWILSM
-1012 HGTYHPVRDWTFAGQ
+1012 HGTYHPTRDWTLAGQ
-1027 LAAKRGSQTI
+1027 FAAKRGSQTI
-1037 LNDGTYSTYSGQLAS
+1037 LNDGTYSSYNGQLISA
-1052 VRAIWDFTERFDAS
+1052 RAIWDITERFDAS
-1066 IYGSLGRDNGQK
+1066 IYGSYGRDNGQK
-1078 VSGYGLELGAKVIQ
+1078 VTGYGIELGARVIQ

-1097 LGYTKGKFADV
+1097 AGYTKGNFADV

-1133 GLAAKRNDDVK
+1133 GLATKRQDEVK
-1144 PVAAIEAALAPV
+1144 PVAAIEAALVKPSVPVIVPV
-1156 ATAAPVSAPSPA
+1156 ATPVVTAAPVIAP
-1168 PAPAAVP
+1168 
-1175 ATVQSTTVGKAATV
+1175 K
-1189 APQYEKITLA
+1189 YEKITLA
-1199 AGALFAHNRSG
+1199 AGALFGHNKS
-1210 ADQILPEGR
+1210 AVEQILPEGR
-1219 TQLNALAAKL
+1219 TQLNALATKL
-1229 KAVNNVERV
+1229 KAVSNVERV
-1238 NISGH
+1238 TIGGH
-1243 ADITNGTGD
+1243 ADITNGTGI
-1252 AKYND
+1252 ATYND
-1257 KLSLERAASVKAYL
+1257 KLSLERAISVREYLASQGVDVKA
-1271 SGQGLD
+1271 
-1277 VKSVSI
+1277 VSV
-1283 AGFGGQKPIKTDCPT
+1283 AGFGGQQPVKTDCAL
-1298 PKGAVETGIGITRG
+1298 PKGAARTVIGVTQS
-1312 RASLNDME
+1312 RASSKDME
-1320 SFRSCLLPNR
+1320 SFRACLLPNR
-1330 RVEVE
+1330 RVDVE
-1335 IYGQTLIK
+1335 IFGQALVK